1 MTYCHSVFPVHE
13 ITQVGEARRQAV
25 RLAETTGLDEAT
37 AGKVS
42 IVVSELA
49 TNLVRYAKKG
59 EILLRPLNDA
69 AGLGVEV
76 LAIDHGPGIVN
87 TGRSLEDGYST
98 GGTAG
103 NGLGAVKR
111 LSSEFDIYG
120 SLASATQPGGTVVF
134 SRVRATP
141 LKKEPMFEWGVVERP
156 APHEIECGDT
166 WRIVERAHE
175 LSILMVD
182 GLGHGPQAAK
192 AAAEAADVFSADPFA
207 TPTAIMTIADRRLRG
222 MRGASMAITQINARD
237 SKLTHVGVGN
247 IAGHLRSRTGELRKG
262 LMSHNGTV
270 GAEMRKLQ
278 QIDYDYPEQ
287 PLLILHSD
295 GIQTRWLLENY
306 PGLVNRHPAVIAA
319 VLARDFT
326 RGRDDVTVCVVRSTT
341 SSSH

>member
-1 MTYCHSVFPVHE
+1 MYCHAVFPVIE
-13 ITQVGEARRQAV
+13 ITQVGEARRQAA
-25 RLAETTGLDEAT
+25 RLAEAAGLNESLI
-37 AGKVS
+37 GKISV
-42 IVVSELA
+42 VVSELA

-69 AGLGVEV
+69 AGPGLEV
-76 LAIDHGPGIVN
+76 IAVDHGPGIVN

-111 LSSEFDIYG
+111 LSTEFDIFG

-134 SRVRATP
+134 SRMRAIP
-141 LKKEPMFEWGVVERP
+141 AHKRSMFEWGTIERP

-166 WRIVERAHE
+166 WRIVERGHE

-182 GLGHGPQAAK
+182 GLGHGPQAAES
-192 AAAEAADVFSADPFA
+192 AAVAAEVFSVNPFA
-207 TPTAIMTIADRRLRG
+207 APTELLPIADRRLRG
-222 MRGASMAITQINARD
+222 MRGATIAITQINACD
-237 SKLTHVGVGN
+237 NKLTYAGVGN
-247 IAGHLRSRTGELRKG
+247 IAGHLRSRTGEWRKG

-270 GAEMRKLQ
+270 GAEMRKVQ
-278 QIDYDYPEQ
+278 QIEYDYPEQ

-295 GIQTRWLLENY
+295 GLQTRWLLENY
-306 PGLVNRHPAVIAA
+306 PGLINCHPAVIAA

-326 RGRDDVTVCVVRSTT
+326 RGRDDLTVCVVRST
-341 SSSH
+341 SPFAI